1 MHSKLRFAGLF
12 FCATVLEHVATF
24 FGTERPKKGA
34 GGQLSFFGLPLGRV
48 ETTRDTAI
56 CGHGRKKVS
65 GTVYLYRLK
74 QSDAHAP
81 ENEAIFS
88 PQCQKESQRHSER
101 LNNAF
106 VGH

>member
-1 MHSKLRFAGLF
+1 
-12 FCATVLEHVATF
+12 V
-24 FGTERPKKGA
+24 FGTVINCQLLATKRGA
-34 GGQLSFFGLPLGRV
+34 ASFFSLPLGRV

-56 CGHGRKKVS
+56 CWHGRMKVS

-81 ENEAIFS
+81 ENEAIVS
-88 PQCQKESQRHSER
+88 PVCQKESQSYSEW

-106 VGH
+106 VWH